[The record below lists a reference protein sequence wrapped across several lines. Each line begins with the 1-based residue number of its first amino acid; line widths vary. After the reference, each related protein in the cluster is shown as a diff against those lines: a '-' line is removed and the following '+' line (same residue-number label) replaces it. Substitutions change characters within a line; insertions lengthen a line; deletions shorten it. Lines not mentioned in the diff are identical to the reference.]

1 MTMPQR
7 SVRAVPQGEP
17 PPDVT
22 DEDLLAASVAT
33 PERFATIFDRYV
45 SVVHGYLS
53 RRVGALADDLVSET
67 FLLAFRGR
75 TGYVA
80 DRAPVRAWLFGI
92 ATNLVRRHARD
103 EERRYRAFGRAA
115 VHAEQT
121 TEPTAELD
129 EVAGRVDAQALRGE
143 LADALAAL
151 TSEDRDVLLLW
162 TYPQLSYAE
171 IAAALGIPVG
181 TVRSRLHRARS
192 RIRDRLSD
200 RWPTTEEE
208 TA

>member
-1 MTMPQR
+1 MRQP
-7 SVRAVPQGEP
+7 AGPVPRTEP

-22 DEDLLAASVAT
+22 DERLLDESLAA
-33 PERFATIFDRYV
+33 PERFAVIFDRYAP
-45 SVVHGYLS
+45 VVHGYLS

-75 TGYVA
+75 AGYVPGV
-80 DRAPVRAWLFGI
+80 APVRAWLFGI

-103 EERRYRAFGRAA
+103 EERRYRAFARAA
-115 VHAEQT
+115 GHVESS
-121 TEPTAELD
+121 TELG

-143 LADALAAL
+143 LADALVAL
-151 TSEDRDVLLLW
+151 PREELEVLLLW

-171 IAAALGIPVG
+171 IASALGVPIG
-181 TVRSRLHRARS
+181 TVRSRLHRARGKV
-192 RIRDRLSD
+192 RARLTD
-200 RWPTTEEE
+200 RWQIDEE

>member
-1 MTMPQR
+1 MTMPQP
-7 SVRAVPQGEP
+7 SAEP

-22 DEDLLAASVAT
+22 DEDLLAESLAT
-33 PERFATIFDRYV
+33 PERFATIFDRYAP
-45 SVVHGYLS
+45 VVHGYLS

-75 TGYVA
+75 TGYA
-80 DRAPVRAWLFGI
+80 PGRAPVRAWLFGI

-115 VHAEQT
+115 GHTEST
-121 TEPTAELD
+121 TELG
-129 EVAGRVDAQALRGE
+129 EVAARVDAQALRSE
-143 LADALAAL
+143 LADALATL
-151 TSEDRDVLLLW
+151 PGEDRDVLLLW

-171 IAAALGIPVG
+171 ISVALGIPVG
-181 TVRSRLHRARS
+181 TVRSRLHRARGKV
-192 RIRDRLSD
+192 RARLGD
-200 RWPTTEEE
+200 RWLTTEEE

>member
-1 MTMPQR
+1 MTMPQPTIR
-7 SVRAVPQGEP
+7 PVPQGEP

-22 DEDLLAASVAT
+22 DEELLAESLAA

-53 RRVGALADDLVSET
+53 RRVGGLADDLVSET

-75 TGYVA
+75 GGYVPG
-80 DRAPVRAWLFGI
+80 RAPVRAWLFGI

-115 VHAEQT
+115 GHAEPT
-121 TEPTAELD
+121 TELG

-151 TSEDRDVLLLW
+151 PGEDRDVLLLW

-171 IAAALGIPVG
+171 IAAALGVPVG
-181 TVRSRLHRARS
+181 TVRSRLHRARG
-192 RIRDRLSD
+192 RVRDRLGD
-200 RWPTTEEE
+200 RWLITEEE

>member
-1 MTMPQR
+1 MPKP
-7 SVRAVPQGEP
+7 SVTPVPEGEP
-17 PPDVT
+17 PPEVA
-22 DEDLLAASVAT
+22 DEDLLAESLAT
-33 PERFATIFDRYV
+33 PERFAVIFDRHAP
-45 SVVHGYLS
+45 VVHGYLS

-75 TGYVA
+75 AGYVPG
-80 DRAPVRAWLFGI
+80 RAPVRAWLFGI

-115 VHAEQT
+115 GHA
-121 TEPTAELD
+121 EPTAELG
-129 EVAGRVDAQALRGE
+129 EVAGRVDAQALRNE

-151 TSEDRDVLLLW
+151 AGEDRDVLLLW

-171 IAAALGIPVG
+171 IAAALGIAVG
-181 TVRSRLHRARS
+181 TVRSRLHRARGKV
-192 RIRDRLSD
+192 RDRLSD
-200 RWPTTEEE
+200 RWLTTEE

>member
-1 MTMPQR
+1 MRQ
-7 SVRAVPQGEP
+7 

-22 DEDLLAASVAT
+22 PDTTDEHLLTESLTA
-33 PERFATIFDRYV
+33 PERFAAIFDRYAPL
-45 SVVHGYLS
+45 VHGYLS
-53 RRVGALADDLVSET
+53 RRVGALADDLMSET

-75 TGYVA
+75 TGYVPG
-80 DRAPVRAWLFGI
+80 RAPVRAWLFGI

-103 EERRYRAFGRAA
+103 EERRYRALARAA
-115 VHAEQT
+115 GHVEST
-121 TEPTAELD
+121 TELG

-151 TSEDRDVLLLW
+151 APEDLDVLLLW

-171 IAAALGIPVG
+171 IAAALDVPVG
-181 TVRSRLHRARS
+181 TVRSRLHRTRGKVRAR
-192 RIRDRLSD
+192 LND
-200 RWPTTEEE
+200 RWLIAEE

>member
-1 MTMPQR
+1 MTMPKP
-7 SVRAVPQGEP
+7 SAKPVPQAEP
-17 PPDVT
+17 PPEVT
-22 DEDLLAASVAT
+22 DEHLLAESLAT
-33 PERFATIFDRYV
+33 PERFAAIFDRYAQ
-45 SVVHGYLS
+45 VVHGYLS

-75 TGYVA
+75 TGYVP

-103 EERRYRAFGRAA
+103 EERRYRALGRAA
-115 VHAEQT
+115 GHAEPT
-121 TEPTAELD
+121 TELG

-151 TSEDRDVLLLW
+151 PGEDRDVLLLW

-171 IAAALGIPVG
+171 ISAALGIPVG
-181 TVRSRLHRARS
+181 TVRSRLHRARG
-192 RIRDRLSD
+192 RVRDRISD
-200 RWPTTEEE
+200 RWLTTEE